1 MFDWLDGCFNDKP
14 AWQVGIA
21 CVALIVFFGA
31 VDNLTGDELSFAIFY
46 LVPISIAAWYGTR
59 ELTYSVSI
67 LAALA
72 WLAVE
77 YVTNQPYSQQW
88 ILLWNSAV
96 RLTFFVVVAFLIRQL
111 KSHVAS
117 QQRLART
124 DMLTGLLNRA
134 GFMERSE
141 ALVNSASRYGHSLA
155 VGYID
160 LDGFKRINDTHG
172 HHHGDEVLKAVGAAL
187 EGSSRESDIAARI
200 GGDEFAVLLPNTNL
214 AGAGVFFEKLH
225 IQILGDMQQNGWS
238 NLGVSIGAIVF
249 EHGPPSLDD
258 ALKFADRLMY
268 RAKQSSVTS
277 VIVEAPRE
285 THSAAGQ

>member
-1 MFDWLDGCFNDKP
+1 MFGWLDSVFNDKP
-14 AWQVGIA
+14 IWQVALSCI
-21 CVALIVFFGA
+21 ALIVFFGT
-31 VDNLTGDELSFAIFY
+31 VDTLTGDELSFAIFY
-46 LVPISIAAWYGTR
+46 LVPIAIAAWYSSR
-59 ELTYSVSI
+59 ELTYSICI
-67 LAALA
+67 LAMLV

-77 YVTNQPYSQQW
+77 YTTNQPYSHQW

-117 QQRLART
+117 QQQLART
-124 DMLTGLLNRA
+124 DVLTGLLNRA

-141 ALVNSASRYGHSLA
+141 ALVNSASRYGLSLT

-160 LDGFKRINDTHG
+160 LDGFKTINDTLG

-214 AGAGVFFEKLH
+214 AGASVFFEKLH
-225 IQILGDMQQNGWS
+225 LQILGDIKQNGWS
-238 NLGVSIGAIVF
+238 NVGVSIGAIVF
-249 EHGPPSLDD
+249 EHGPPSLSD
-258 ALKFADRLMY
+258 ALKFADALMY
-268 RAKQSSVTS
+268 RAKQSSGTS
-277 VIVEAPRE
+277 VVVEAPQE
-285 THSAAGQ
+285 VYSNVAQ